1 MSTRRIGWLA
11 MLAVV
16 AVALVIGVSQGR
28 DPATKAERTQHLA
41 EQLMCPRCKGQSVA
55 DSASSASEGIRQ
67 YIDTQIDQGAT
78 DQEIIDELSLQYGES
93 IVLTPEKSGLAGLV
107 WTLPVAVLV
116 VALVGIG
123 FAFRRW
129 RHRTVVH
136 ASDADR
142 ALVEQARHEQHA

>member
-1 MSTRRIGWLA
+1 MTTRRIGWLA

-28 DPATKAERTQHLA
+28 EPTTKAERAQHLS

-67 YIDTQIDQGAT
+67 FIDARIDQGAT
-78 DQEIIDELSLQYGES
+78 NQQIIDELSIQYGDS

-116 VALVGIG
+116 AALVGIG

-129 RHRTVVH
+129 RHRAMVH

-142 ALVEQARHEQHA
+142 ALVERARDEQHA